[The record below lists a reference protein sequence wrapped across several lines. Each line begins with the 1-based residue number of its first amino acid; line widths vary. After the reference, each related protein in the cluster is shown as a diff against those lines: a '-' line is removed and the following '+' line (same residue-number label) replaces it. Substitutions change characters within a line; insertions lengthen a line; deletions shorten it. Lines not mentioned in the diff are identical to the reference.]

1 MTFSG
6 GNPPGAGDLPA
17 SIVAH
22 PRDNWTSLTGP
33 SGVMERK
40 EGGGERK
47 EESWKCCQGGEERRG
62 KERRCEGGGS
72 IFLKDSE
79 LAAVT
84 YCFQVSEKCF
94 QAGKPLRYL
103 YID

>member
-6 GNPPGAGDLPA
+6 GNPPRAEDLPA

-47 EESWKCCQGGEERRG
+47 EQSWKCCQGGGEEKRG
-62 KERRCEGGGS
+62 DVKEEEAFFSRT
-72 IFLKDSE
+72 LNWQ
-79 LAAVT
+79 L
-84 YCFQVSEKCF
+84 
-94 QAGKPLRYL
+94 
-103 YID
+103 